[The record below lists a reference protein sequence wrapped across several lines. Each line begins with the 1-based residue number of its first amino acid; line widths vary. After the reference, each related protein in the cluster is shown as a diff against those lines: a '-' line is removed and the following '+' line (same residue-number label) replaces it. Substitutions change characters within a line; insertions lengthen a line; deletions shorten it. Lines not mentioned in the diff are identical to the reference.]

1 MRILVLNYEFPPI
14 GGGGGRAAE
23 DICRALAAA
32 GHEIRVQ
39 TAHFKGLPRFERR
52 DGYEIFRTRSFR
64 RQAHTCTMGEMA
76 AFVVLNLVPSLRHAM
91 KWRPD
96 VIHVHFAVPTGVLGW
111 LVSLVT
117 GTPYVLT
124 TQLGDIPGGVP
135 DQTDRV
141 FAFIKPF
148 TVPIWRRAAA
158 ITAPSDHIG
167 ELALK
172 SYDVEIE
179 TIPNGIDLDTV
190 RQSPLEPHRP
200 KRLVFAGRFNPQ
212 KNLLFLIDLLE
223 RVADL
228 DWEMDMLGD
237 GPLMEAVRA
246 RIQTARLSDRIRMPG
261 WVEPEVVETTMSES
275 DILVLPSLSEGLPV
289 VGTRAL
295 GTGLAILA
303 SDIGGNRDMVQ
314 HGVNGFLCDLTD
326 MDAFEKGLRRLLTS
340 DEELA
345 SMKRESR
352 RLAEKFDVHAIGSRF
367 ERIFEATVR

>member
-23 DICRALAAA
+23 DICRALAAS

-39 TAHFKGLPRFERR
+39 TAHFRGLPRFERR
-52 DGYEIFRTRSFR
+52 DGYEIYRSSSLR
-64 RQAHTCTMGEMA
+64 RRAHTCTMWEMA
-76 AFVVLNLVPSLRHAM
+76 AFVILNLIPSLRHAT
-91 KWRPD
+91 KWNPD

-141 FAFIKPF
+141 FAFIKPL
-148 TVPIWRRAAA
+148 TVPIWNRAAA

-172 SYDVEIE
+172 SYRVKIE
-179 TIPNGIDLDTV
+179 TIPNGIDLGTV
-190 RQSPLEPHRP
+190 KQSQPEPHRP
-200 KRLVFAGRFNPQ
+200 RRLVFAGRFNPQ

-223 RVADL
+223 RVSDL
-228 DWEMDMLGD
+228 EWEMDMLGD
-237 GPLMEAVRA
+237 GPLMDAVRE
-246 RIQTARLSDRIRMPG
+246 RIHAARLTGRIRMPG
-261 WVEPEVVETTMSES
+261 WVEPETVETIMSES
-275 DILVLPSLSEGLPV
+275 DILVLPSLSEGLPI

-303 SDIGGNRDMVQ
+303 SDIGGNQDVVQ
-314 HGVNGFLCDLTD
+314 DGINGFLCDLTD
-326 MDAFEKGLRRLLTS
+326 MDGFETALRNLLTS
-340 DEELA
+340 DEQLV

-352 RLAEKFDVHAIGSRF
+352 RLAHKFDVYAIGSRF
-367 ERIFEATVR
+367 QQIFEASVR